1 MNKLQVVKLGL
12 SKMAGRSGLI
22 AQKYSPEIL
31 IGAGIVGLVASTVM
45 ACRATTKAEVL
56 LDKAKKDLDAIKF
69 VKENEM
75 LEDET
80 GKLLFMGDYTEQDYR
95 KDLVVVYAQTGLA
108 FAKLYLPAIALGAA
122 SIGCILGAHGIL
134 KKRNV
139 ALMAA
144 YKVMQ
149 ESYDNYR
156 QRVVDEFGADKD
168 RQYRCGIHEEEV
180 IVTEEDENGKKK
192 KVKKTIE
199 VADTDGVNCSPYARF
214 FDETN
219 DNWSKSPGQN
229 ALFVKCQQNWAND
242 LLNGRGHIFLNEV
255 YDALGLPRSA
265 EGQMVGWIKNGDG
278 DGFVD
283 FGIYDLDN
291 ARSRDFVN
299 GYERNVLLD
308 FNVDGVIYNLI

>member
-12 SKMAGRSGLI
+12 SKMAGRSGLL

-45 ACRATTKAEVL
+45 ACRATVKAEEI
-56 LDKAKKDLDAIKF
+56 LDKTHEQLDMVKFAKEAMPQ
-69 VKENEM
+69 EE
-75 LEDET
+75 
-80 GKLLFMGDYTEQDYR
+80 YTEQDYR